1 MVKNIEL
8 IEKPLVSIIIPV
20 YNREAFLKATLDS
33 IKAQTYCNWE
43 CILVDDHSTDA
54 SLYILNEFEKEDSR
68 FKVFLRPNS
77 RPKGANACRNF
88 GFEQAKGR
96 FINWFDSDDLME
108 PNFIQKKLAAF
119 DEKTDIILSKTK
131 IYYVA
136 DQTEVLEQRTH
147 LTSNLLEDFITRR
160 ISWYLP
166 DPMYAKSFLDKHDLV
181 FDEQLLGGQDRNFFQ
196 RVLLNNPE
204 MLVINDYLTTYLKHN
219 ASISEKIYKQGN
231 VKIMQSR
238 VRALIS
244 FIKRL
249 QLEGRLSPLLKRFYA
264 TELRK
269 MIPLVYKDSKTTKS
283 ILKALLKL
291 GSLNSETLKSW
302 SKVSLGLLSL
312 MITGKGQKLF
322 K

>member
-1 MVKNIEL
+1 MTD
-8 IEKPLVSIIIPV
+8 LVSIIIPV
-20 YNREAFLKATLDS
+20 YNRETFLKATLIS
-33 IKAQTYCNWE
+33 IKAQTYRNWE
-43 CILVDDHSTDA
+43 CLLVDDHSTDE
-54 SLYILNEFEKEDSR
+54 SVNILKNFEEEDSR
-68 FKVFLRPNS
+68 FKVLIRPYS
-77 RPKGANACRNF
+77 RPKGANSCRNF
-88 GFEQAKGR
+88 GFEHATGT

-108 PNFIQKKLAAF
+108 PDFIQKKLAAF
-119 DEKTDIILSKTK
+119 DSKTDIVLSKTR

-166 DPMYAKSFLDKHDLV
+166 DPMYAKSFLDKHNLV
-181 FDEQLLGGQDRNFFQ
+181 FDEQLLGGQDRDFFQ
-196 RVLLNNPE
+196 RVLLNYPE
-204 MLVINDYLTTYLKHN
+204 MLVINAYLTTYLKHD
-219 ASISEKIYKQGN
+219 ASISEKIYKKGN
-231 VKIMQSR
+231 FKITQSR

-244 FIKRL
+244 FIK
-249 QLEGRLSPLLKRFYA
+249 QLNSEGRLSPSLRRFYT

-269 MIPLVYKDSKTTKS
+269 MIPLVNKDSKTTKS

-291 GSLNSETLKSW
+291 GSLNVETLKSW

>member
-1 MVKNIEL
+1 MTD
-8 IEKPLVSIIIPV
+8 LVSIIIPV
-20 YNREAFLKATLDS
+20 YNRETFLKATLIS
-33 IKAQTYCNWE
+33 IKAQTYRNWE
-43 CILVDDHSTDA
+43 CLLVDDHSTDE
-54 SLYILNEFEKEDSR
+54 SVNILKNFEEEDSR
-68 FKVFLRPNS
+68 FKVLIRPYS
-77 RPKGANACRNF
+77 RPKGANSCRNF
-88 GFEQAKGR
+88 GFEHATGT

-108 PNFIQKKLAAF
+108 PDFIQKKLAAF
-119 DEKTDIILSKTK
+119 DSKTDIVLSKTR

-166 DPMYAKSFLDKHDLV
+166 DPMYAKSFLDKHNLV
-181 FDEQLLGGQDRNFFQ
+181 FDEQLLGGQDRDFFQ
-196 RVLLNNPE
+196 RVLLNYPE
-204 MLVINDYLTTYLKHN
+204 MLVINAYLTTYLKHD
-219 ASISEKIYKQGN
+219 ASISEKIYKKGN
-231 VKIMQSR
+231 FKITQSR
-238 VRALIS
+238 VSALIS
-244 FIKRL
+244 FIK
-249 QLEGRLSPLLKRFYA
+249 QLNSEGRLSPSLRRFYT

-269 MIPLVYKDSKTTKS
+269 MIPLVNKDSKTTKS

-291 GSLNSETLKSW
+291 GSLNVETLKSW

>member
-1 MVKNIEL
+1 MTD
-8 IEKPLVSIIIPV
+8 LVSIIIPV
-20 YNREAFLKATLDS
+20 YNREAHLRVTLHS
-33 IKAQTYCNWE
+33 LQAQTYRNWE
-43 CILVDDHSTDA
+43 CILVDDQSTDK
-54 SLYILNEFEKEDSR
+54 SVNILKEFEEEDSR
-68 FKVFLRPNS
+68 FKVLIRPDN
-77 RPKGANACRNF
+77 RQKGANACRNF
-88 GFEQAKGR
+88 GFEHAKGT

-108 PNFIQKKLAAF
+108 PDFIQKKLSVF
-119 DEKTDIILSKTK
+119 DAKTDVVLSKTK
-131 IYYVA
+131 IYYVK
-136 DQTEVLEQRTH
+136 DQMEVFEQRTH
-147 LTSNLLEDFITRR
+147 LTSNLLEDFITRK

-166 DPMYAKSFLDKHDLV
+166 DPMYTKAFLDKHNLG
-181 FDEQLLGGQDRNFFQ
+181 FDEQLLGGQDRDFFQ

-231 VKIMQSR
+231 FTITQSR

-249 QLEGRLSPLLKRFYA
+249 RSEGKLCPSLRKFYT

-269 MIPLVYKDSKTTKS
+269 MIPLVNKDSKTTKS
-283 ILKALLKL
+283 ILKVLLQL
-291 GSLNSETLKSW
+291 GSLNVETLKSW

>member
-1 MVKNIEL
+1 MTD
-8 IEKPLVSIIIPV
+8 LVSIIIPV
-20 YNREAFLKATLDS
+20 HNREAHLKHTLNS
-33 IKAQTYCNWE
+33 IKAQTYSNWE
-43 CILVDDHSTDA
+43 CFLVEDHSTDE
-54 SLYILNEFEKEDSR
+54 SLNILKEFEEEDSR
-68 FKVFLRPNS
+68 FKVLIRPDN
-77 RPKGANACRNF
+77 RQKGANACRNF
-88 GFEQAKGR
+88 GFEHAKGK

-108 PNFIQKKLAAF
+108 PDFIQKKLAAF
-119 DEKTDIILSKTK
+119 DAKTDIVLSKTR

-147 LTSNLLEDFITRR
+147 LTLNLLEDFITRK

-166 DPMYAKSFLDKHDLV
+166 DPMYVKSFLYKHNLV
-181 FDEQLLGGQDRNFFQ
+181 FDEQLLGGQDRDFFQ

-204 MLVINDYLTTYLKHN
+204 MLVINDYLTTYLKHSS
-219 ASISEKIYKQGN
+219 SISEKIYKHGN
-231 VKIMQSR
+231 FEITRSR

-249 QLEGRLSPLLKRFYA
+249 RSEGRLSPSLRRFY
-264 TELRK
+264 TIELRK
-269 MIPLVYKDSKTTKS
+269 MIPFVYKDSKTTKS

-291 GSLNSETLKSW
+291 GSLNFETLKNW
-302 SKVSLGLLSL
+302 SKVSLGLSSL